1 MLFNVSQHRELASEL
16 ILEPR
21 TLRSSGKFWLSCIAL
36 ETGGPKQEPGVVL
49 GVSQMRQ
56 EKLEN

>member
-1 MLFNVSQHRELASEL
+1 MSFNVSQHRELASEL

-21 TLRSSGKFWLSCIAL
+21 TLRSSGKFWLCCIAL

-49 GVSQMRQ
+49 GVSQM
-56 EKLEN
+56 